1 MLRGEE
7 IIKSNVVHTPRPPLK
22 RLGSSFASL
31 TRSSSS
37 MSQVLSRSASRVTAL
52 ARGVSSGL
60 LNQIVEKLG
69 LLRIDRGASSEVPRE
84 HSPAPFVLTPRP
96 RSLPAPFVLTPRPR
110 GMPEEVHKLLLEV
123 SAVLQSA
130 LHVVT
135 AGDTLLVSAVAPEQ
149 RRAYVTVGW
158 AGGFHFVS
166 CAAKDAEQGGG
177 RRTSVAHGPPG
188 RVRQKAVR
196 QVQLALPG
204 AHGRTVA
211 RLPSHR
217 TSHPR
222 PDVDEPPHK
231 RPAPALSA
239 GKRPAVPRAPA
250 LSAGKRPAV
259 PRVCLTAEQE
269 RDLSAGAWTSA
280 AHGQLRR
287 PPSPP
292 PSLPSPPP
300 SPPLPSSP
308 SSSANA
314 PLADVPLADAPT
326 AAPVQSG
333 APAQRKRQRR
343 PNFAPTP
350 KVHGMLGTL
359 AAEHA
364 PLKVPPEKS
373 SEVAA
378 TLGVPK
384 DTIRRYLNKLWKLLP
399 ATPTPAAASA
409 STAASASASAVTIAP
424 SADDSVGATSGIAA
438 IALGADGAPL
448 ENQPLQSAPAGSMPA
463 PVPSGSR
470 PESLPAD
477 ARRAPGLHL
486 PPGRYDVQGLQW
498 LTQGNVALL
507 HVFGCDPGVAEPISG
522 VDVENITKRIRMTTA
537 QRNRACYTRA
547 YAQMMEL
554 EKPQQL
560 RDCEEEMRQ
569 LTTRE
574 NSVLARRCYF
584 DARFCCREHFSD
596 FYCREQFRRRKFKAA
611 IKKQVMQHVSRPFF
625 SIRHCQFGPLVTRPF
640 SVFDLSQSQAQAFTA
655 GWIERCLTLSTPC

>member
-259 PRVCLTAEQE
+259 PRAPALSAGKRPAVPRVCLTAEQE

-333 APAQRKRQRR
+333 APAQRKRQR
-343 PNFAPTP
+343 
-350 KVHGMLGTL
+350 
-359 AAEHA
+359 
-364 PLKVPPEKS
+364 
-373 SEVAA
+373 
-378 TLGVPK
+378 
-384 DTIRRYLNKLWKLLP
+384 RRYLNKLWKLLP

-640 SVFDLSQSQAQAFTA
+640 SVLYLSQSQAQAFTA

>member
-259 PRVCLTAEQE
+259 PRAPALSAGKRPAVPRVCLTAEQE

-333 APAQRKRQRR
+333 APAQRKRQR
-343 PNFAPTP
+343 
-350 KVHGMLGTL
+350 
-359 AAEHA
+359 
-364 PLKVPPEKS
+364 
-373 SEVAA
+373 
-378 TLGVPK
+378 
-384 DTIRRYLNKLWKLLP
+384 RRYLNKLWKLLP

-498 LTQGNVALL
+498 LTQGNLALL

-655 GWIERCLTLSTPC
+655 RWIERCLTLSTPC

>member
-7 IIKSNVVHTPRPPLK
+7 IIKSNVVHTPRPALK

-69 LLRIDRGASSEVPRE
+69 LLRIDSGASSEVPRE

-250 LSAGKRPAV
+250 LSERPAV
-259 PRVCLTAEQE
+259 PRVCLTAEE

-280 AHGQLRR
+280 AHGQLPR

-333 APAQRKRQRR
+333 APAQRKRQR
-343 PNFAPTP
+343 
-350 KVHGMLGTL
+350 
-359 AAEHA
+359 
-364 PLKVPPEKS
+364 
-373 SEVAA
+373 
-378 TLGVPK
+378 
-384 DTIRRYLNKLWKLLP
+384 RRYLNKLWKLLP

-498 LTQGNVALL
+498 LTQGDLALL

-522 VDVENITKRIRMTTA
+522 VDVENITKRIRMTSA

-574 NSVLARRCYF
+574 NSVMARRCYF
-584 DARFCCREHFSD
+584 NARFCCREHFSG
-596 FYCREQFRRRKFKAA
+596 FYCQEQFRRRKFKAA

>member
-217 TSHPR
+217 SSHPR

-333 APAQRKRQRR
+333 APAQRKRQR
-343 PNFAPTP
+343 
-350 KVHGMLGTL
+350 
-359 AAEHA
+359 
-364 PLKVPPEKS
+364 
-373 SEVAA
+373 
-378 TLGVPK
+378 
-384 DTIRRYLNKLWKLLP
+384 RRYLNKLWKLLP

-640 SVFDLSQSQAQAFTA
+640 SVLYLSQSQAQAFTA